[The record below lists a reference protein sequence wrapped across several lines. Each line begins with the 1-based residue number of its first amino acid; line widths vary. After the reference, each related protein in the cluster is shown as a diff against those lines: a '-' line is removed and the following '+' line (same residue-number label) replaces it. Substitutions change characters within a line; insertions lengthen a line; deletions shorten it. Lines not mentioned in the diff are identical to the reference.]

1 MDKIL
6 ILDNFIK
13 LFKNGYLLIG
23 VYLIIIS
30 FIWYFILLDKK
41 YRGKFDRFKITLNV
55 IGEREK
61 WLVI

>member
-30 FIWYFILLDKK
+30 FIRYFILLDKK
-41 YRGKFDRFKITLNV
+41 YREKFDRFKITLNV